1 MVPGLDKLQFKEKK
15 SSSVFN
21 STDDDNINVHS
32 KMMQFYSKQ
41 LSKDT
46 DIISNVS
53 LADIEIYL
61 NRPEYGYNEYIENIS
76 EEIVQYFSQF
86 FTNKLSTKYGAS
98 YLEIINLFNKFK
110 SNPNIVSIT
119 GSNNINNIIVRIKF
133 LYNHRLDIII
143 NKKGV

>member
-21 STDDDNINVHS
+21 STDDDIDVHS
-32 KMMQFYSKQ
+32 KTMQFYSKQ

-46 DIISNVS
+46 NIISNVS
-53 LADIEIYL
+53 LEDIEIYL
-61 NRPEYGYNEYIENIS
+61 NKPEYGINEYIENIS

-98 YLEIINLFNKFK
+98 YLEIMNLFNKFK

-119 GSNNINNIIVRIKF
+119 GSNNINNIIVRIIF
-133 LYNHRLDIII
+133 LFDYRLDIII
-143 NKKGV
+143 NKKEV

>member
-21 STDDDNINVHS
+21 STDDDIDVHS
-32 KMMQFYSKQ
+32 KTMQFYSKQ

-61 NRPEYGYNEYIENIS
+61 NKPEYGQNEYIENIS

-98 YLEIINLFNKFK
+98 YLEIMNLFNKFK
-110 SNPNIVSIT
+110 SNPSIVDIT
-119 GSNNINNIIVRIKF
+119 GSNNINNIIVRIIF
-133 LYNHRLDIII
+133 LFNYRLDIII
-143 NKKGV
+143 NKKEV

>member
-21 STDDDNINVHS
+21 STDDDIDVHS
-32 KMMQFYSKQ
+32 KTMQFYSKQ

-46 DIISNVS
+46 NIISNVS
-53 LADIEIYL
+53 LEDIEIYL
-61 NRPEYGYNEYIENIS
+61 NKPEYGQNEYIENIS
-76 EEIVQYFSQF
+76 EEIVQYFSYF

-98 YLEIINLFNKFK
+98 YLEIMNLFNKFK

-133 LYNHRLDIII
+133 LYNYRLDIII
-143 NKKGV
+143 NKKEV

>member
-21 STDDDNINVHS
+21 STDDGIDVHS

-61 NRPEYGYNEYIENIS
+61 NKPEYGINEYIENIS
-76 EEIVQYFSQF
+76 EEIVQYFSHF

-98 YLEIINLFNKFK
+98 YLEIMNLFNKFK
-110 SNPNIVSIT
+110 SNPNIVDIT
-119 GSNNINNIIVRIKF
+119 GSNNINNIIVRIIF
-133 LYNHRLDIII
+133 LFDYRLDIII
-143 NKKGV
+143 NKKEV

>member
-21 STDDDNINVHS
+21 SADDDIDVHS
-32 KMMQFYSKQ
+32 KTMQFYSKQ

-46 DIISNVS
+46 NIISNVS

-61 NRPEYGYNEYIENIS
+61 NKPEYGYNEYIENIS

-98 YLEIINLFNKFK
+98 YLEIMNLFNKFK

-119 GSNNINNIIVRIKF
+119 GSNNINNIIVRIEF

-143 NKKGV
+143 NKKEV

>member
-21 STDDDNINVHS
+21 STDDDIDVHS

-61 NRPEYGYNEYIENIS
+61 NKPEYGINEYIENIS

-98 YLEIINLFNKFK
+98 YLEIMNLFNKFK
-110 SNPNIVSIT
+110 SNPNIVDIT
-119 GSNNINNIIVRIKF
+119 GSNNINNIIVRIIF
-133 LYNHRLDIII
+133 LFDYRLDIII
-143 NKKGV
+143 NKKEV